1 MSLEVSVPLEV
12 LDGALVLVVA
22 PLANCDRTSRVD
34 GDLQKSMRGVAVPD
48 ELRLHKRNVFS
59 DRAAGG

>member
-1 MSLEVSVPLEV
+1 LPEESLRIM
-12 LDGALVLVVA
+12 VA